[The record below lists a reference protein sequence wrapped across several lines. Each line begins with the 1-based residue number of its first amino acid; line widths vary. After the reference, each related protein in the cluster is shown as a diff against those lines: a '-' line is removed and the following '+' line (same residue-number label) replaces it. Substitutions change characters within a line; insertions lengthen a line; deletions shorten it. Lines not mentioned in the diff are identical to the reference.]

1 MRILLAAAALVALSA
16 GAASAEPVKLDEA
29 ALGDVAGGL
38 SIGFGPIDIGVAN
51 VITTPVL
58 VDTSLTNDLTNNISN
73 NFDLDLDSQ
82 VGTAL
87 AVNTNAVIAAFSENV
102 AGMGTGVSALDFTT
116 GAAGVAP

>member
-1 MRILLAAAALVALSA
+1 MRILLTAAALVALSA

-58 VDTSLTNDLTNNISN
+58 VDASVTNDLTNNINN
-73 NFDLDLDSQ
+73 NFDLDLDTQ
-82 VGTAL
+82 VGAAL
-87 AVNTNAVIAAFSENV
+87 AVNTNAVIAAFSENI
-102 AGMGTGVSALDFTT
+102 AGMGNSISDLGFAT

>member
-1 MRILLAAAALVALSA
+1 MRILLTAAALVALSA

-51 VITTPVL
+51 VITTPVM
-58 VDTSLTNDLTNNISN
+58 VEA
-73 NFDLDLDSQ
+73 NFDNNLDLDTQ
-82 VGTAL
+82 VGAAL
-87 AVNTNAVIAAFSENV
+87 AVNTNAVIAAFSENI
-102 AGMGTGVSALDFTT
+102 AGMGNSISDLGFAT

>member
-1 MRILLAAAALVALSA
+1 MRILLAAAALVAISA

-58 VDTSLTNDLTNNISN
+58 VDTN
-73 NFDLDLDSQ
+73 LDLDTQ
-82 VGTAL
+82 VGAAL
-87 AVNTNAVIAAFSENV
+87 AVNTNAVIAAFSENI
-102 AGMGTGVSALDFTT
+102 AGMGNSIADLGFAT
-116 GAAGVAP
+116 GAAGFAP